1 MLEESFSFHN
11 FFYCISL
18 SRCDCF
24 TSSGASR
31 ENCTVCRIYTV
42 DHPLPRFNKKE
53 RLITQVLS
61 TQVILCS
68 PRIQPCGDQFA
79 VIEQIVTLFTSHLFA
94 NWPGLLHTP
103 SKQDRCSK
111 REEAGDHLLLPPQPT
126 MTSHMLF
133 LHKVFITL
141 FELFHFCNNL
151 VLSE

>member
-1 MLEESFSFHN
+1 MFSDLDSNSFTIDDTRHCSDQNGKGGFKRCLKNRFLFHN
-11 FFYCISL
+11 CFYCISL

-31 ENCTVCRIYTV
+31 ENCTVCRIKIV

-79 VIEQIVTLFTSHLFA
+79 VIEQIVTLFTSRLFA
-94 NWPGLLHTP
+94 NCLHTP

-111 REEAGDHLLLPPQPT
+111 SR
-126 MTSHMLF
+126 
-133 LHKVFITL
+133 
-141 FELFHFCNNL
+141 
-151 VLSE
+151 